1 MTNSYP
7 PYWEGQIGI
16 HFTREEW
23 QEIVGI
29 LDQHV
34 RFQLD
39 YVGSDVD
46 VDMPRN
52 IIDRIEKGIGIE

>member
-1 MTNSYP
+1 MYDDYP
-7 PYWEGQIGI
+7 LYETIPIQMA
-16 HFTREEW
+16 FTVEEW

-39 YVGSDVD
+39 YVGSDID

-52 IIDRIEKGIGIE
+52 IIDRIEKNLGIE